1 MREERYKKEYLRYAR
16 EFNSQADLAG
26 VLNRSSSYIASR
38 MSVNTDKY
46 FSGKDIEMM
55 EAELERRKQ
64 IVSGTVDL
72 TEDQLQDIARRVLQ
86 MLISKV

>member
-1 MREERYKKEYLRYAR
+1 
-16 EFNSQADLAG
+16 
-26 VLNRSSSYIASR
+26 